1 MYTLYFI
8 LAAPSKARARRL
20 ESFLTNMELIKS
32 SDRGVTSVQIGGD
45 KILYVCNDFPYPPMH
60 GGLLDMWNR
69 IQELV
74 QMGAQLDVI
83 ATVKEP
89 PPPEALRAVEERV
102 HSLDLIVRRPLKSG
116 LFSFKPVQ
124 VAIRTGLRHIAL
136 HSEYDSV
143 IMQTEFTAEILR
155 NPTLKAKRTAIRV
168 ENDEFAYHLG
178 TACSTRSWKGRLYF
192 LQEALRVKFYSAR
205 AFSRVNFL
213 WFISN
218 DELARYKQHR
228 SPADA
233 DKALFLPCGVDLRR
247 LQRPTLTGNRVLF
260 VGSLSV
266 AFNQQAITWYIE
278 NVHTRLTD
286 VHGYH
291 LVVAGSSRG
300 KDMSWLDKITAHF
313 SNIEVRLDMPELG
326 PVYDSAA
333 VFVNPMQNGNGV
345 KLKTIEAALHGLP
358 IVSTDVGVEGT
369 GLEAGIHFT
378 LANDPSTFAVAV
390 RELLL
395 DKGRARET
403 VERAQIFLVE
413 YYGHGQYLQRL
424 LSPAPISNPG

>member
-1 MYTLYFI
+1 
-8 LAAPSKARARRL
+8 
-20 ESFLTNMELIKS
+20 
-32 SDRGVTSVQIGGD
+32 VQISGT

-74 QMGAQLDVI
+74 QIGAQLDVI
-83 ATVKEP
+83 ATVKEI
-89 PPPEALRAVEERV
+89 PPPEALRAVEEKV
-102 HSLDLIVRRPLKSG
+102 HSLDLIVRRSLKSG
-116 LFSFKPVQ
+116 LLSFKPVQ
-124 VAIRTGLRHIAL
+124 VAIRTGLKHVVL
-136 HSEYDSV
+136 HSEYDTV

-178 TACSTRSWKGRLYF
+178 TARSTRSWRGKLYF
-192 LQEALRVKFYSAR
+192 LQEALRVKLYSTR
-205 AFSRVNFL
+205 AFSRVNSL

-228 SPADA
+228 SLADSE
-233 DKALFLPCGVDLRR
+233 KALFLPSGVDLQR
-247 LQRPTLTGNRVLF
+247 LQRPALTGNRVLF

-266 AFNQQAITWYIE
+266 SFNQQAITWYIE
-278 NVHTRLTD
+278 NVHARLAD
-286 VHGYH
+286 VDGYH

-300 KDMSWLDKITAHF
+300 KDMTWLDKIIAHF
-313 SNIEVRLDMPELG
+313 SNIEVRLDVPDLY
-326 PVYDSAA
+326 PLYDSAA
-333 VFVNPMQNGNGV
+333 VFVNPMKNGNGV

-378 LANDPSTFAVAV
+378 LANDPNTFAVAV

-395 DKGRARET
+395 DKGQAHAT
-403 VERAQIFLVE
+403 VERAQNFLVE
-413 YYGHGQYLQRL
+413 HYGQGQYLQHL
-424 LSPAPISNPG
+424 LSPAPISSPGY